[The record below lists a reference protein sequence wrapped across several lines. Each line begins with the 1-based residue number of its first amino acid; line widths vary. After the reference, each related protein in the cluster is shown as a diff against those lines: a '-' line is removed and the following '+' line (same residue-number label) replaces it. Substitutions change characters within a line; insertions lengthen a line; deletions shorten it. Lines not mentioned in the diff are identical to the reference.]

1 MKKFLKALIIIVVI
15 LAVVSGGL
23 FLLGRSY
30 AEKQKQ
36 NIISKSE
43 KYKVNKGELSLTAIG
58 SGKIV
63 SADVKKVVADGSITE
78 IMVDAGD
85 YVKKGD
91 VLAKYKD
98 ITGTEKNFTAEYE
111 GIITSV
117 PSSTT
122 DTSTMLKA
130 ASQSGA
136 FEISN
141 SNKLQIDIEATEKDI
156 YKIKVGQCAS
166 VYIDAINLS
175 VQGKVARVSLTGNTS
190 GDFSVYSVTVSF
202 DKTNNNIFLG
212 MTGSAKIAIETKQ
225 NVLKVPVEA
234 LIEQDGKRYVLLSD
248 WFNNMNKQKKDYY
261 VEVAT
266 GISDTDFVE
275 ITSGEIE
282 GKEILI
288 LSDDISGG
296 IMFSRGGG
304 DDE

>member
-156 YKIKVGQCAS
+156 YKIKVGQSAS